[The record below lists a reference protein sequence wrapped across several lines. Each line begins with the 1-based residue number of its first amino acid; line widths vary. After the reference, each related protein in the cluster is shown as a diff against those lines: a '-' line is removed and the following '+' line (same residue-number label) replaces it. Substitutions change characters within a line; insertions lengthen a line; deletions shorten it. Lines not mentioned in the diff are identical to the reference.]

1 MSLAGQRWSV
11 TTAGERDTE
20 SWKQNTGR
28 VRATGATVEAIV
40 HKRSDVLVAS
50 ALAVRLKTQRVR
62 RAAKVGVPV
71 VGVEYIEACLARK
84 GGKLPAVADYPPLT
98 LDQKP
103 SRAPPPVAAEAAEA
117 AETAAAEA
125 PALPRAAV
133 FRRLLDF
140 GVFGLAQPRWVRDYQ
155 LSLAI
160 SHLRGA
166 GRQQKKQRKQRKGG
180 VAKRSRVKPA
190 AR

>member
-20 SWKQNTGR
+20 SWKQITGR

-40 HKRSDVLVAS
+40 HKRIDVLVAS

-103 SRAPPPVAAEAAEA
+103 SRAPLPVAAEA
-117 AETAAAEA
+117 AETAAAEV